1 LRPFNARN
9 GVDGRD
15 KPGHDGK
22 GKGYRSRLA
31 MLDKWEKTQE
41 LIATLKASAPFE
53 VELTPPLIAQLRA
66 STPPFDVEPRQIVTG
81 VSYCGDE
88 GGILC
93 HIEPHESDQAL
104 VVSLTHLRLRRS
116 LPFAAAVFDYQ
127 KHRTKKL
134 KKQNRTV

>member
-1 LRPFNARN
+1 
-9 GVDGRD
+9 
-15 KPGHDGK
+15 
-22 GKGYRSRLA
+22 
-31 MLDKWEKTQE
+31 MLDKWEKTRD
-41 LIATLKASAPFE
+41 LIAQLKASAPFE

-66 STPPFDVEPRQIVTG
+66 STPPLDLEPAQTVRD
-81 VSYCGDE
+81 VSYAGDE

-93 HIEPHESDQAL
+93 HIEPAGSGRVL

-134 KKQNRTV
+134 KKQNRRL

>member
-1 LRPFNARN
+1 
-9 GVDGRD
+9 VDGRD

-22 GKGYRSRLA
+22 SRENRSRIA
-31 MLDKWEKTQE
+31 MLDKWEKTQD
-41 LIATLKASAPFE
+41 LIASLKAAAPFE

-66 STPPFDVEPRQIVTG
+66 ATPPFDLEPRQIVRD
-81 VSYCGDE
+81 VSYGGDE

-93 HIEPHESDQAL
+93 HIEPQESGRVL
-104 VVSLTHLRLRRS
+104 VVSLTHLRLGRS

>member
-1 LRPFNARN
+1 
-9 GVDGRD
+9 
-15 KPGHDGK
+15 
-22 GKGYRSRLA
+22 
-31 MLDKWEKTQE
+31 MLDKWEKTQD
-41 LIATLKASAPFE
+41 LIASLKAAAPFE

-66 STPPFDVEPRQIVTG
+66 ATPPFDLEPRQIVRD
-81 VSYCGDE
+81 VSYGGDE

-93 HIEPHESDQAL
+93 HIEPQESGRVL
-104 VVSLTHLRLRRS
+104 VVSLTHLRLGRS